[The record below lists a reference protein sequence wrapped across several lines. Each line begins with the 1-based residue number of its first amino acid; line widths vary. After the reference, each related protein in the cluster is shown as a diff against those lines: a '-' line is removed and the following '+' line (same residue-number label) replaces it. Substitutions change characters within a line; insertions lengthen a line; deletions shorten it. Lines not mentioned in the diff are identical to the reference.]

1 MAVSEYMSRQGKL
14 LSSQEEVF
22 NFVTDI
28 RNFEQFIPKG
38 TVTNLHTEKESCSF
52 DVTMLGTVTLHIS
65 EKIMFNR
72 VVFSGNALHVNDF
85 SLIVN
90 ISDAGDLQSD
100 ASVKLVA
107 DMNPFLKMVADKPIS
122 NFLEMLISGMENF
135 RDWKN
140 VKH

>member
-1 MAVSEYMSRQGKL
+1 
-14 LSSQEEVF
+14 
-22 NFVTDI
+22 
-28 RNFEQFIPKG
+28 
-38 TVTNLHTEKESCSF
+38 
-52 DVTMLGTVTLHIS
+52 MLGTVTLHIS
-65 EKIMFNR
+65 EKTEFSK

-90 ISDAGDLQSD
+90 ISATGELQSD

-107 DMNPFLKMVADKPIS
+107 DMNPFLKMVADKPIL

-140 VKH
+140 VTPA